1 MMPRGRYMAPE
12 LNTREA
18 YHGWPVDLWALGCFA
33 YEVLHNTPPF
43 RGESLETLN
52 LRIKKVDHH
61 PFRKSLSSDAKRA
74 IGALLVAAPHSR
86 CLAAAAAPMW
96 QTVASM
102 ARQARQ
108 AEVVETREAKYI
120 PP

>member
-1 MMPRGRYMAPE
+1 M
-12 LNTREA
+12 
-18 YHGWPVDLWALGCFA
+18 
-33 YEVLHNTPPF
+33 
-43 RGESLETLN
+43 RGESGRRSRGAARAIAVHAPGRRVTRERPKGARPCPASDMPAKTQ
-52 LRIKKVDHH
+52 RMCGSPGCKKVDHH